1 MEYPKELTKNRLNK
15 EGLLLGDLFNDML
28 LIKEYKITEDIFM
41 TDKGKFYFTILSQ
54 LMKKE
59 IFTPTNTDIQLVL
72 NDTLLE
78 TYNEYGGFE
87 RIKKLMKASNKDN
100 FDSHYDQ
107 VMKNNLLLTFIDDGI
122 DLTNTIEIKNKKGKT
137 IEKTYLEIFD
147 AMNCEQVL
155 SFMQT
160 RISDSIQLPSNNG
173 AIEDDG
179 IIGDDFIN
187 SLTEGTELGVPIDSI
202 KFGNESIKFM
212 PTINKEI
219 LGLRRGFV
227 TGIGALVNQGK
238 STLMT
243 EIAMSLAG
251 AGEKVLYITNEM
263 KINDVKLNFIAYTLA
278 NVLNQSNITKK
289 KLKSGNLT
297 PDELEKVKIAKDI
310 YNENLGE
317 NIFLISINDS
327 NLDQV
332 KSFTRKYALSK
343 GITCLLY
350 DTFKADYAT
359 GDEDYKDLIIGSRL
373 IDKLCREFNLVGVI
387 ALQISQSYAGNLIL
401 DISML
406 AGSKQVNEVLDS
418 LILFRNLFY
427 EELDNDHKYFC
438 SPYTWVK
445 DEHTHELVK
454 KDVNIDKKGTYRI
467 FFIVKTRDGNTFND
481 SNTAYLYSFQGKNA
495 SVKEICRC
503 TPKRGTITQNY
514 YSK

>member
-1 MEYPKELTKNRLNK
+1 MNYPKEIMKNRINK
-15 EGLLLGDLFNDML
+15 EGLLLGDLFNDIL
-28 LIKEYKITEDIFM
+28 LVKEYKINEDMFVSE
-41 TDKGKFYFTILSQ
+41 KGKFYFTIIHCLIRKDIYKVTDADIKLS
-54 LMKKE
+54 
-59 IFTPTNTDIQLVL
+59 ITDDMLK
-72 NDTLLE
+72 
-78 TYNEYGGFE
+78 TYENLGGFTT
-87 RIKKLMKASNKDN
+87 IKKLMKISNGEN
-100 FDSHYDQ
+100 FDSHLDD
-107 VMKNNLLLTFIDDGI
+107 VLKGNVLMSFVDDGL
-122 DLTNTIEIKNKKGKT
+122 DLTNTIEIKNKKGRS

-179 IIGDDFIN
+179 MIGDDFIN

-202 KFGNESIKFM
+202 RFGNENVKFM

-278 NVLNQSNITKK
+278 NVLGQSNITKK
-289 KLKSGNLT
+289 KLKSGALT

-310 YNENLGE
+310 YNSNLGN

-327 NLDQV
+327 NLEQV

-387 ALQISQSYAGNLIL
+387 ALQISQSFSGNLIL

-438 SPYTWVK
+438 EPYAWVK

-454 KDVNIDKKGTYRI
+454 KSVDIDKKGTYRI

-514 YSK
+514 YK

>member
-1 MEYPKELTKNRLNK
+1 MNYPKEIMKNRINK
-15 EGLLLGDLFNDML
+15 EGLLLGDLFNDIL
-28 LIKEYKITEDIFM
+28 LVKEYKINEDMFVSE
-41 TDKGKFYFTILSQ
+41 KGKFYFTIIHCLIRKDIYKVTDADIKLS
-54 LMKKE
+54 
-59 IFTPTNTDIQLVL
+59 ITDDMLK
-72 NDTLLE
+72 
-78 TYNEYGGFE
+78 TYENLGGFTT
-87 RIKKLMKASNKDN
+87 IKKLMKISNGEN
-100 FDSHYDQ
+100 FDSHLDD
-107 VMKNNLLLTFIDDGI
+107 VLKGNVLMSFVDDGL
-122 DLTNTIEIKNKKGKT
+122 DLTSTIEIKNKKGKS

-179 IIGDDFIN
+179 MIGDDFIN

-202 KFGNESIKFM
+202 RFGNENVKFM

-278 NVLNQSNITKK
+278 NVLGQSNITKK
-289 KLKSGNLT
+289 KLKSGTLT
-297 PDELEKVKIAKDI
+297 PDELEKVKIAKDV
-310 YNENLGE
+310 YNENLGN

-327 NLDQV
+327 NLEQV

-387 ALQISQSYAGNLIL
+387 ALQISQSFSGNLIL

-438 SPYTWVK
+438 DPYTWIK
-445 DEHTHELVK
+445 DESTHELVK
-454 KDVNIDKKGTYRI
+454 KSVNIDKKGTYRI

-503 TPKRGTITQNY
+503 NPKRGTITQNY

>member
-1 MEYPKELTKNRLNK
+1 MNYPKEIMKNRINK
-15 EGLLLGDLFNDML
+15 EGLLLGDLFNDIL
-28 LIKEYKITEDIFM
+28 LVKEYKMNEDMFVSE
-41 TDKGKFYFTILSQ
+41 KGKFYFTIIHCLIRKDIYKVTDADIKLS
-54 LMKKE
+54 
-59 IFTPTNTDIQLVL
+59 ITDDMLK
-72 NDTLLE
+72 
-78 TYNEYGGFE
+78 TYENLGGFAT
-87 RIKKLMKASNKDN
+87 IKKLMKISNGEN
-100 FDSHYDQ
+100 FDSHLDD
-107 VMKNNLLLTFIDDGI
+107 VLKGNVLMSFVDDGL

-137 IEKTYLEIFD
+137 IEKTYLEIFE

-179 IIGDDFIN
+179 MIGDDFIN

-263 KINDVKLNFIAYTLA
+263 KVNDVKLNFIAYTLA

-289 KLKSGNLT
+289 KLKSGTLT
-297 PDELEKVKIAKDI
+297 PDELEKVKMAKDI
-310 YNENLGE
+310 YNSNLGE

-327 NLDQV
+327 NLEQV

-438 SPYTWVK
+438 EPYAWVK
-445 DEHTHELVK
+445 NESTHELVK
-454 KDVNIDKKGTYRI
+454 KSVNIDKNGTYRI

-514 YSK
+514 YK

>member
-1 MEYPKELTKNRLNK
+1 
-15 EGLLLGDLFNDML
+15 
-28 LIKEYKITEDIFM
+28 
-41 TDKGKFYFTILSQ
+41 
-54 LMKKE
+54 MK
-59 IFTPTNTDIQLVL
+59 V
-72 NDTLLE
+72 
-78 TYNEYGGFE
+78 
-87 RIKKLMKASNKDN
+87 
-100 FDSHYDQ
+100 
-107 VMKNNLLLTFIDDGI
+107 
-122 DLTNTIEIKNKKGKT
+122 
-137 IEKTYLEIFD
+137 
-147 AMNCEQVL
+147 
-155 SFMQT
+155 
-160 RISDSIQLPSNNG
+160 
-173 AIEDDG
+173 
-179 IIGDDFIN
+179 
-187 SLTEGTELGVPIDSI
+187 
-202 KFGNESIKFM
+202 
-212 PTINKEI
+212 
-219 LGLRRGFV
+219 
-227 TGIGALVNQGK
+227 
-238 STLMT
+238 
-243 EIAMSLAG
+243 
-251 AGEKVLYITNEM
+251 
-263 KINDVKLNFIAYTLA
+263 NDVKLNFIAYTLA

-310 YNENLGE
+310 YNSNLGE

-387 ALQISQSYAGNLIL
+387 ALQISQSFSGNLIL

-454 KDVNIDKKGTYRI
+454 KDVNIDKKVL
-467 FFIVKTRDGNTFND
+467 IV
-481 SNTAYLYSFQGKNA
+481 YSL
-495 SVKEICRC
+495 
-503 TPKRGTITQNY
+503 
-514 YSK
+514 

>member
-1 MEYPKELTKNRLNK
+1 MNYPKEIMKNRINK
-15 EGLLLGDLFNDML
+15 EGLLLGDLFNDIL
-28 LIKEYKITEDIFM
+28 LVKEYKINEDMFVSE
-41 TDKGKFYFTILSQ
+41 KGKFYFTIIHCLIRKDIYKVTDADIKLS
-54 LMKKE
+54 
-59 IFTPTNTDIQLVL
+59 ITDDMLK
-72 NDTLLE
+72 
-78 TYNEYGGFE
+78 TYENLGGFTT
-87 RIKKLMKASNKDN
+87 IKKLMKISNGEN
-100 FDSHYDQ
+100 FDSHLDD
-107 VMKNNLLLTFIDDGI
+107 VLKGNVLMSFVDDGL

-179 IIGDDFIN
+179 MIGDDFIN

-278 NVLNQSNITKK
+278 NVLGQSNITKK
-289 KLKSGNLT
+289 KLKSGTLT
-297 PDELEKVKIAKDI
+297 PDELEKVKIAKDV
-310 YNENLGE
+310 YNENLGN

-327 NLDQV
+327 NLEQV

-359 GDEDYKDLIIGSRL
+359 GDEDYKDLIMGSRL

-387 ALQISQSYAGNLIL
+387 ALQISQSFSGNLIL

-438 SPYTWVK
+438 EPYTWIK
-445 DEHTHELVK
+445 DESTHELVK
-454 KDVNIDKKGTYRI
+454 KSVNIDKKGTYRI

-503 TPKRGTITQNY
+503 NPKRGTITQNY

>member
-1 MEYPKELTKNRLNK
+1 MNYPKEIMKNRINK
-15 EGLLLGDLFNDML
+15 EGLLLGDLFNDIL
-28 LIKEYKITEDIFM
+28 LVKEYKMNEDMFVSE
-41 TDKGKFYFTILSQ
+41 KGKFYFTIIHCLIRKDIYKVTDADIKLS
-54 LMKKE
+54 
-59 IFTPTNTDIQLVL
+59 ITDDMLK
-72 NDTLLE
+72 
-78 TYNEYGGFE
+78 TYENLGGFAT
-87 RIKKLMKASNKDN
+87 IKKLMKISNGEN
-100 FDSHYDQ
+100 FDSHLDD
-107 VMKNNLLLTFIDDGI
+107 VLKGNVLMSFVDDGL

-137 IEKTYLEIFD
+137 IEKTYLEIFE

-179 IIGDDFIN
+179 MIGDDFIN

-263 KINDVKLNFIAYTLA
+263 KVNDVKLNFIAYTLA

-289 KLKSGNLT
+289 KLKSGTLT

-310 YNENLGE
+310 YNSNLGE

-327 NLDQV
+327 NLEQV

-359 GDEDYKDLIIGSRL
+359 GDEGYKDLIIGSRL

-387 ALQISQSYAGNLIL
+387 ALQISQSFSGNLIL

-438 SPYTWVK
+438 EPYTWIK
-445 DEHTHELVK
+445 DENTHELVK
-454 KDVNIDKKGTYRI
+454 KSVNIDKKGTYRI

-503 TPKRGTITQNY
+503 TPKRGSITQNY
-514 YSK
+514 YK

>member
-1 MEYPKELTKNRLNK
+1 MNYPKEIMKNRINK
-15 EGLLLGDLFNDML
+15 EGLLLGDLFNDIL
-28 LIKEYKITEDIFM
+28 LVKEYKINEDMFVSE
-41 TDKGKFYFTILSQ
+41 KGKFYFTIIHCLIRKDIYKVTDADIKLS
-54 LMKKE
+54 
-59 IFTPTNTDIQLVL
+59 ITDDMLK
-72 NDTLLE
+72 
-78 TYNEYGGFE
+78 TYENLGGFTT
-87 RIKKLMKASNKDN
+87 IKKLMKISNGEN
-100 FDSHYDQ
+100 FDSHLDD
-107 VMKNNLLLTFIDDGI
+107 VLKGNVLMSFVDDGL

-179 IIGDDFIN
+179 MIGDDFIN

-278 NVLNQSNITKK
+278 NVLGQSNITKK
-289 KLKSGNLT
+289 KLKSGALT
-297 PDELEKVKIAKDI
+297 PEELEKVKIAKDI
-310 YNENLGE
+310 YNSNLGE

-327 NLDQV
+327 NLEQV

-438 SPYTWVK
+438 EPYTWIK
-445 DEHTHELVK
+445 DESTHELVK
-454 KDVNIDKKGTYRI
+454 KSVNIDKKGTYRI

>member
-1 MEYPKELTKNRLNK
+1 MNYPKEIMKNRINK
-15 EGLLLGDLFNDML
+15 EGLLLGDLFNDIL
-28 LIKEYKITEDIFM
+28 LVKEYKMNEDMFVSE
-41 TDKGKFYFTILSQ
+41 KGKFYFTIIHCLIRKDIYKVTDADIKLS
-54 LMKKE
+54 
-59 IFTPTNTDIQLVL
+59 ITDDMLK
-72 NDTLLE
+72 
-78 TYNEYGGFE
+78 TYENLGGFAT
-87 RIKKLMKASNKDN
+87 IKKLMKISNGEN
-100 FDSHYDQ
+100 FDSHLDD
-107 VMKNNLLLTFIDDGI
+107 VLKGNVLMSFVDDGL

-137 IEKTYLEIFD
+137 IEKTYLEIFE

-179 IIGDDFIN
+179 MIGDDFIN

-263 KINDVKLNFIAYTLA
+263 KVNDVKLNFIAYTLA

-310 YNENLGE
+310 YNSNLGE

-327 NLDQV
+327 NLEQV

-387 ALQISQSYAGNLIL
+387 ALQISQSFSGNLIL

-438 SPYTWVK
+438 EPYTWIK
-445 DEHTHELVK
+445 DENTHELVK
-454 KDVNIDKKGTYRI
+454 KSVNIDKKGTYRI

-503 TPKRGTITQNY
+503 TPKRGSITQNY
-514 YSK
+514 YK